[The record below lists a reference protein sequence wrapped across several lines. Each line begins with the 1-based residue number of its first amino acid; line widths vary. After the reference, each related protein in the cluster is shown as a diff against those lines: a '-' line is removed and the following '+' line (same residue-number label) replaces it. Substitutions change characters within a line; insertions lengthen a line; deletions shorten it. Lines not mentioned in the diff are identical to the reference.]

1 MAIRCN
7 PKRQMWRKTKYMK
20 QIILAVFCLALVLPA
35 TAATGTLKAHGKPG
49 DAGLFVDGK
58 YLGPAVRYTF
68 AVKYQVEEGTHEVVL
83 QDPRYE
89 DFKTTVTVKAGEVT
103 DLKYELTKLPEP
115 KGPFGTLKF
124 GRGKPETFMSMVVG
138 DTSAVYLNGRFVG
151 HLEEMNH
158 VGTGL
163 LLPPGKYELRC
174 SSPMYGEINQ
184 TVEVVAGKTTKV
196 KIPRE

>member
-1 MAIRCN
+1 
-7 PKRQMWRKTKYMK
+7 MK

-35 TAATGTLKAHGKPG
+35 AAATGYLKADGDPG

-68 AVKYQVEEGTHEVVL
+68 SVKYELEEGTHEVLL

-89 DFKTTVTVKAGEVT
+89 DFKTSVTITAGQVT
-103 DLKYELTKLPEP
+103 KLKYELKKLAVPQ
-115 KGPFGTLKF
+115 GPFGTLKF
-124 GRGKPETFMSMVVG
+124 GRGKPETFMSMVVS
-138 DTSAVYLNGRFVG
+138 DTAAVYLNGRFVG
-151 HLEEMNH
+151 HVEELNH

-163 LLPPGKYELRC
+163 LLPAGQYQLQV
-174 SSPMYGEINQ
+174 SSPMHGEINQ

-196 KIPRE
+196 KLPRE